1 MIILS
6 TNTDSFHLT
15 YIFNMAD
22 SRSLTSVQK
31 KNCGGPNHDAFLRVV
46 PPPRNTGFNPF
57 GNEKSRKWADGE
69 VKRVT
74 RRLGSKIKK
83 IFYQKKE
90 IREGVVVCSGVLI
103 WFEKGMHPRAVK
115 KMLKGKPVK
124 ITWQI
129 RVREDH
135 DAEKYGEPIREWE
148 WRFVPAKNAPLTK
161 KQKEAQQREKMAV
174 LELSDDSDS
183 DDAGF

>member
-1 MIILS
+1 
-6 TNTDSFHLT
+6 
-15 YIFNMAD
+15 MAD
-22 SRSLTSVQK
+22 SRHLTAVQK
-31 KNCGGPNHDAFLRVV
+31 KNCGGPDREAFLRVV
-46 PPPRNTGFNPF
+46 PPPKKTGFNPF
-57 GNEKSRKWADGE
+57 APGKAKPWADNQ
-69 VKRVT
+69 VKLVARGLGARV
-74 RRLGSKIKK
+74 KK

-90 IREGVVVCSGVLI
+90 IRDGVFVCSGVLI

-124 ITWQI
+124 ITWKI

-161 KQKEAQQREKMAV
+161 KQKEAQQREKVAV

-183 DDAGF
+183 ESDEGF